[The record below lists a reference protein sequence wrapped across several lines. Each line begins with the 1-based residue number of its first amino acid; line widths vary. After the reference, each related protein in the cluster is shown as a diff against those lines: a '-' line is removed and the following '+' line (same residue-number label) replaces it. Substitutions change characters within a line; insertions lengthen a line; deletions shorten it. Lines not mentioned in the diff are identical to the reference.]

1 MTHAALETDL
11 CDIVVD
17 EVFPHAPRALW
28 HALTTADLMGR
39 WLMVPKGFA
48 PEVGRRFTYQT
59 TPAGPWDGVI
69 ECEVLEV
76 TPFSRF
82 AYSWKG
88 GHAANSGYGSP
99 LDTVVTFLIDPTEAG
114 SRLRLVHSGF
124 VLPTNRSAYEKMSDG
139 WKGVVK
145 TVGAIA
151 SEGPGG
157 A

>member
-1 MTHAALETDL
+1 
-11 CDIVVD
+11 I
-17 EVFPHAPRALW
+17 
-28 HALTTADLMGR
+28 
-39 WLMVPKGFA
+39 
-48 PEVGRRFTYQT
+48 Q
-59 TPAGPWDGVI
+59 
-69 ECEVLEV
+69 CEVLEV

-88 GHAANSGYGSP
+88 GHAGNTGYGSP

-124 VLPTNRSAYEKMSDG
+124 VLPTNRTAYEAMSDG

-151 SEGPGG
+151 SETPDE